1 VDTQEQAGRPEPQ
14 LTTKLQQRGWVGL
27 IALLLALVI
36 VAMLA
41 QTALKRYGLLAAADA
56 PAKTAASRAPG
67 DATPADVDPATAAP
81 IPRNA
86 LERARGLE
94 NAVRKQ
100 ADDLGKQ
107 IDDTAK

>member
-14 LTTKLQQRGWVGL
+14 LTPEIRQRGWVGL

-41 QTALKRYGLLAAADA
+41 QTALKRYGLLATADA
-56 PAKTAASRAPG
+56 PAKATASRVPG
-67 DATPADVDPATAAP
+67 DAAPVEVDPAAAAP
-81 IPRNA
+81 TPRNA

-94 NAVRKQ
+94 NAVRRQ